1 MDVGNNSPNTPEIQY
16 FNGAT
21 IAQICPDIQITG
33 CTTCPETGTG
43 TFTLATIQKFIAA
56 GSVWKYLDDGSDQ
69 GTAWFGTSFDDSGW
83 ASGNAE
89 LGYGDGDEVTTVS
102 YGGDPNDKHETT
114 YFRQSFSVTDPNDY
128 ASLELN
134 VLRDDGAVV
143 YINGSEVDRQNMPAG
158 SVTFTTFASSAI
170 GGSTESTFFE
180 TSLAISALTAGTNTI
195 AIEIHQANLT
205 SSDISFN
212 LELIGIFDEDNL
224 VSQGASWT
232 YLDDGSDQGT
242 AWFGT
247 SFDDSGWA
255 LGNAELGYGDGDETT
270 VVSFGGDSSDKHET
284 TYFRHSFSVTDPTD
298 YYSLDLN
305 VLRDDGAVVYIN
317 GAEVARY
324 NMPTGSITFTTLASS
339 VVGGA
344 DESIFFNV
352 SLDPTILSAGT
363 NVIAVEIHQAN
374 ITSSDISFNLELIG
388 LVGTGLVA
396 QGSSWKYLDDGS
408 DQGTA
413 WSGSSFDD
421 SGWASGNAQLGYGD
435 GDETTVVSYGGDP
448 NDKHE
453 TTYFRQSFSV
463 TDPNDYASLELNVLR
478 DDGAVVYINGSEVAR
493 FNMPTGS
500 ITFTTLASSVIG
512 GAEEDRFFT
521 VSVSTSLLNAG
532 SNIIAVEIHQ
542 ANVTSSDIS
551 FDLQL
556 IGVEPNPLPVELI
569 YFTTSSGPTGVSLE
583 WATASEENNDYFI
596 VEHSVDGYQFKSI
609 AKIEGH
615 GNRKNLT
622 HYRIVDHNPYPG
634 LNYYRLKQV
643 DYDGSIDYS
652 DIVSISIDSNYDIIL
667 LFPNPSS
674 DFIRIKSRTDV
685 SVRGIVIRNILGQVI
700 NVPVASG
707 ETGIV
712 LDVHLLPRGTYF
724 VNINAGS
731 NIVTK
736 RVIIER

>member
-1 MDVGNNSPNTPEIQY
+1 MISMRP
-16 FNGAT
+16 
-21 IAQICPDIQITG
+21 
-33 CTTCPETGTG
+33 
-43 TFTLATIQKFIAA
+43 
-56 GSVWKYLDDGSDQ
+56 
-69 GTAWFGTSFDDSGW
+69 
-83 ASGNAE
+83 
-89 LGYGDGDEVTTVS
+89 
-102 YGGDPNDKHETT
+102 
-114 YFRQSFSVTDPNDY
+114 YFRKTFYVEDPNDY
-128 ASLELN
+128 GSILLRL
-134 VLRDDGAVV
+134 VRDDGAVV

-158 SVTFTTFASSAI
+158 SVTFTTFASIAI
-170 GGSTESTFFE
+170 GGITESTFFE
-180 TSLAISALTAGTNTI
+180 TSLANTTLTAGTNTI

-212 LELIGIFDEDNL
+212 LELIGLFGDDL
-224 VSQGASWT
+224 VSKGASWK
-232 YLDDGSDQGT
+232 YLDDGTDQGT

-247 SFDDSGWA
+247 
-255 LGNAELGYGDGDETT
+255 
-270 VVSFGGDSSDKHET
+270 
-284 TYFRHSFSVTDPTD
+284 
-298 YYSLDLN
+298 
-305 VLRDDGAVVYIN
+305 
-317 GAEVARY
+317 
-324 NMPTGSITFTTLASS
+324 
-339 VVGGA
+339 
-344 DESIFFNV
+344 
-352 SLDPTILSAGT
+352 
-363 NVIAVEIHQAN
+363 
-374 ITSSDISFNLELIG
+374 
-388 LVGTGLVA
+388 
-396 QGSSWKYLDDGS
+396 
-408 DQGTA
+408 
-413 WSGSSFDD
+413 SFDD

-521 VSVSTSLLNAG
+521 VSVSTSVLNAG

-551 FDLQL
+551 FDLQF

-569 YFTTSSGPTGVSLE
+569 YFTASSGPTGVSLE

-643 DYDGSIDYS
+643 DYDGSVDYS

-674 DFIRIKSRTDV
+674 DFIRIKSWTDV
-685 SVRGIVIRNILGQVI
+685 SVCGVVIRNLLGQVI